1 MLYMSDFWVP
11 IYLTFKLAV
20 ITTIVLFFVG
30 IFIAYFLAYT
40 KSPFR
45 FLYEALVNVP
55 LFLPPIVLGFYILV
69 IFSPASIVGKFFD
82 TLGIRLVFHFSGL
95 VVGSIIYSFP
105 FMVNPLVSGFRSL
118 SGSLKEA
125 AYTLGKTKLETFF
138 KVLLPNIKPSIL
150 SAIVLTFVHTIGEF
164 GVVLMIGGNIPS
176 ETKVASIA
184 IFDASMALNYKLANL
199 YSLIISA
206 VSLSF
211 LVIVF
216 FVNKKF
222 ISNGRS

>member
-1 MLYMSDFWVP
+1 MSDFWVP
-11 IYLTFKLAV
+11 IYLTFKLAI
-20 ITTIVLFFVG
+20 ITTIVLFFLGV
-30 IFIAYFLAYT
+30 FIAYFLAYT
-40 KSPFR
+40 KSPFK

-69 IFSPASIVGKFFD
+69 IFSPASFVGKFLD

-95 VVGSIIYSFP
+95 VIGSIIYSLP

-118 SGSLKEA
+118 PNSLKEA
-125 AYTLGKTKLETFF
+125 AYTLGKTKFETFF

-164 GVVLMIGGNIPS
+164 GVVLMIGGNIPGV
-176 ETKVASIA
+176 TKVASIA
-184 IFDASMALNYKLANL
+184 IFDASMALNYRLANL
-199 YSLIISA
+199 YSLIIST

-216 FVNKKF
+216 FVNKRF
-222 ISNGRS
+222 LLNGRS

>member
-1 MLYMSDFWVP
+1 MSDFWVP
-11 IYLTFKLAV
+11 IYLTFKLAI
-20 ITTIVLFFVG
+20 ITTIVLFFLGV
-30 IFIAYFLAYT
+30 FIAYFLAYT
-40 KSPFR
+40 KSPFK

-69 IFSPASIVGKFFD
+69 IFSPASILGKFLD
-82 TLGIRLVFHFSGL
+82 TLGVRLVFHFSGL
-95 VVGSIIYSFP
+95 VTGSIIYSLP

-118 SGSLKEA
+118 PNSLKEA
-125 AYTLGKTKLETFF
+125 AYTLGKTKFETFF

-164 GVVLMIGGNIPS
+164 GVVLMIGGNIPGV
-176 ETKVASIA
+176 TKVASIA
-184 IFDASMALNYKLANL
+184 IFDASMALNYRLANL
-199 YSLIISA
+199 YSLIIST

-216 FVNKKF
+216 FVNKRF
-222 ISNGRS
+222 LLNGRS

>member
-1 MLYMSDFWVP
+1 MSDFWVP
-11 IYLTFKLAV
+11 IYLTFKLAI
-20 ITTIVLFFVG
+20 ITTIVLFFLGV
-30 IFIAYFLAYT
+30 FIAYFLAYT
-40 KSPFR
+40 KSSFK

-69 IFSPASIVGKFFD
+69 IFSPASFVGKFLD
-82 TLGIRLVFHFSGL
+82 TLGIRVVFHFSGL
-95 VVGSIIYSFP
+95 VIGSIIYSLP

-118 SGSLKEA
+118 PNSLKEA
-125 AYTLGKTKLETFF
+125 AYTLGKTKFETFF

-164 GVVLMIGGNIPS
+164 GVVLMIGGNIPGV
-176 ETKVASIA
+176 TKVASIA
-184 IFDASMALNYKLANL
+184 IFDASMALNYRLANL
-199 YSLIISA
+199 YSLIIST

-216 FVNKKF
+216 FVNKRF
-222 ISNGRS
+222 LLNGRS